1 MIQHGN
7 IMHWPPWAERLT
19 RWNHVMLVANSSFN
33 IVIYVFQV
41 LINIKHTIIISFS
54 WSIIFI
60 TILNF
65 FHRCMKLFVYLIL
78 NCSGLQVPAR
88 PVGAHHVPGQPGQGG
103 EEEGEESIFIYLKLL
118 FLYQKV
124 SKLKQ
129 TILLSQ
135 EIEQQHCLGHNWDNC
150 WAKRNIFSGNFW
162 LIFLMIVLLRL

>member
-1 MIQHGN
+1 
-7 IMHWPPWAERLT
+7 MHWPPWAERLT

-41 LINIKHTIIISFS
+41 LINIRHT
-54 WSIIFI
+54 

-65 FHRCMKLFVYLIL
+65 FHRCMKLSVYLIL
-78 NCSGLQVPAR
+78 NCPGLQVPAR
-88 PVGAHHVPGQPGQGG
+88 PVGAHHVPAQPGQGG

-150 WAKRNIFSGNFW
+150 WAKRNIFSGNF
-162 LIFLMIVLLRL
+162 